1 MQVYTAIKLGSPG
14 PIMFKSSAFGFQ
26 WISLT
31 CATITLINASYIFIL
46 YYPTQGLKPERQ
58 DSLVIPLD
66 NHRTT
71 SWQPMYAQW
80 SPKYAKA
87 VPRCTSS
94 QDWPGQE
101 TYLDGMSAAP
111 LLGKGMPKVCQ
122 RYANPQH
129 QGCSL
134 TMFNNCGCQSLRPEM
149 L

>member
-94 QDWPGQE
+94 QDWLVRKLIWMECQQRLSWAKE
-101 TYLDGMSAAP
+101 
-111 LLGKGMPKVCQ
+111 CQ

>member
-31 CATITLINASYIFIL
+31 CATITLINASCIFIL

-94 QDWPGQE
+94 QDWLVRKLIWMECQQRLSWAKE
-101 TYLDGMSAAP
+101 CRKYA
-111 LLGKGMPKVCQ
+111 KGMPTPNIKDVV
-122 RYANPQH
+122 
-129 QGCSL
+129 
-134 TMFNNCGCQSLRPEM
+134 
-149 L
+149 